1 MHDAQDFLR
10 DLTLQP
16 LPGSEHWMINLA
28 ATLQHAV
35 IASVRGR
42 ESCVQLD
49 YVR

>member
-1 MHDAQDFLR
+1 MHDAQDVLS

-16 LPGSEHWMINLA
+16 LPAPEHGMINLA
-28 ATLQHAV
+28 ATPRHAV